1 MLLRLAARSS
11 TRTSPARPAATSAAA
26 GEANA
31 STAAMASTAA
41 QATARRLP
49 TPTGAPKGAL
59 QGALSLDPSLYPL
72 APRDESA
79 GDVLHGVFCP
89 DPYRALEDPDAPST
103 ASFVDA
109 QNAVT
114 ARVLSSPA
122 VADLR
127 TPFKHLF
134 EQLYDYPRFSTPFKR
149 GDAYYYYHNS
159 GLQPQSVL
167 YRTLDPAAPHA
178 SSKAFLDPNTL
189 SADGTVA
196 LRDVSFSDDGKL
208 VAYSLSD
215 GGSDWSVIKVMRAA
229 DDEAGGGKC
238 GDHLPDVLRRVKFS
252 SIAWTT
258 DGLGFFYNRYD
269 VDDGGDSDGK
279 KGKSKAEGGENNG
292 DSKKSDGKKESGS
305 KDKFDGTEVDRLS
318 GQRLYYH
325 ALGDPQS
332 QDALVWEDKTQPEWM
347 FGAET
352 TDDGRYLALHV
363 SEGCQPRNR
372 LYVLDLAAHVKR
384 RVAGGDG
391 VNKQRQPY
399 DFGAW
404 PPRTLPFARVVD
416 DFEGSYD
423 VVANEGSTF
432 TLRTNRKAP
441 RYKVVKVDLKPA
453 LEAAAKE
460 ARDAQGLG
468 GRGGAS
474 GGLASA
480 STPPPSYASSATA
493 LTPADTW
500 PEVIPEHAKDV
511 LQGAVAL
518 KGDVVVARWLRDCV
532 SGLELRALSSGAL
545 LRPLPLPSLGDVGA
559 VSGTRKS
566 NELFYSFTSFVE
578 PGAVYRLG
586 DASDASRSP
595 ALFRATKLSVP
606 HDPSDYVTE
615 RLYATSKDGTRVP
628 LFVTRHKSVQLDGSN
643 PCLLYGYGGFS
654 ISLTAGFSAS
664 RLAWMRGF
672 RGVFAQAN
680 LRGGG
685 EFGTEWRDAGSV
697 LNKQNVF
704 DDFAACAEELISK
717 RYSAPGKVAI
727 QGGSNGGL
735 LVAACANQR
744 PDLFGAVI
752 AQVGVMDM
760 LRFHRATIGHAWQTD
775 YGRPEENEAEFNVL
789 ASYSPLHNVALPQA
803 GKGQYPAMI
812 LATGDHD
819 DRVVPFH
826 SLKLLATL
834 QQVAAA
840 VGEASPQ
847 KNPLV
852 GRIETRAG
860 HGAGKPTAKVIEETS
875 DLFAFAAAAVGATWR
890 DAGAAAA
897 AE

>member
-11 TRTSPARPAATSAAA
+11 TRTSPARPAASASAAA
-26 GEANA
+26 AAA
-31 STAAMASTAA
+31 SSTTTMASSAA
-41 QATARRLP
+41 ARRLP
-49 TPTGAPKGAL
+49 TPSGAPRGAL
-59 QGALSLDPSLYPL
+59 QGGLSLDPASYPL
-72 APRDESA
+72 APRDEAA

-89 DPYRALEDPDAPST
+89 DPYRALENPDSETT
-103 ASFVDA
+103 ASFVDQ

-114 ARVLSSPA
+114 EKVLSSDR
-122 VADLR
+122 VASLR
-127 TPFKHLF
+127 APFRALF
-134 EQLYDYPRFSTPFKR
+134 ERLYDYPRFSTPFKR

-159 GLQPQSVL
+159 GLQPQSVM
-167 YRTLDPAAPHA
+167 YRTSDPDAPHSA
-178 SSKAFLDPNTL
+178 SKAFLDPNAM
-189 SADGTVA
+189 SSDGTVA
-196 LRDVSFSDDGKL
+196 LRDVSFSEDGKL

-229 DDEAGGGKC
+229 DDEKNTGAKC
-238 GDHLPDVLRRVKFS
+238 GEHLPDVLRRVKFS

-269 VDDGGDSDGK
+269 VDDDDKEK
-279 KGKSKAEGGENNG
+279 KDEEEEKEGGG
-292 DSKKSDGKKESGS
+292 SKDDKEKK
-305 KDKFDGTEVDRLS
+305 KDKFDGTEIDRLS

-332 QDALVWEDKTQPEWM
+332 ADALIWEDKSQPEWM

-352 TDDGRYLALHV
+352 TEDGRFLALHV
-363 SEGCQPRNR
+363 SEGCKPRNR
-372 LYVLDLAAHVKR
+372 LYVLDLQKHVSR
-384 RVAGGDG
+384 RQEGGA
-391 VNKQRQPY
+391 Y
-399 DFGAW
+399 DFSAW
-404 PPRTLPFARVVD
+404 PVRSLPFARVVD

-423 VVANEGSTF
+423 VVANEGTVF
-432 TLRTNRKAP
+432 TLRTNRRAP
-441 RYKVVKVDLKPA
+441 RYKVVKVDLGPS

-460 ARDAQGLG
+460 ADEAAKAAA
-468 GRGGAS
+468 GATTIPS
-474 GGLASA
+474 FASSTAALAS
-480 STPPPSYASSATA
+480 P
-493 LTPADTW
+493 DTW
-500 PEVIPEHAKDV
+500 PEVIPEHSKDV
-511 LQGAVAL
+511 LQAAVAL

-578 PGAVYRLG
+578 PGAVYRVK
-586 DASDASRSP
+586 DAADPASSEP
-595 ALFRATKLSVP
+595 SLFRATKLSVA
-606 HDPSDYVTE
+606 HDPADFVTE
-615 RLYATSKDGTRVP
+615 RLFATSKDGKTQVP
-628 LFVTRHKSVQLDGSN
+628 LFVTRHKSVALDGSS

-654 ISLTAGFSAS
+654 ISLTASFSAS

-685 EFGTEWRDAGSV
+685 EYGTEWRDAGSV

-704 DDFAACAEELISK
+704 DDFAACAERLIQGG
-717 RYSAPGKVAI
+717 YTSAGRVAI

-760 LRFHRATIGHAWQTD
+760 LRFHRHTIGHAWQSD
-775 YGRPEENEAEFNVL
+775 YGRPEEDEEEFRVL
-789 ASYSPLHNVALPQA
+789 ASYSPLHNVALPE
-803 GKGQYPAMI
+803 GGRGQYPAMI

-819 DRVVPFH
+819 DRVVPLH

-834 QQVAAA
+834 QREA
-840 VGEASPQ
+840 VGGASFSSTVQ
-847 KNPLV
+847 LNPLV

-860 HGAGKPTAKVIEETS
+860 HGAGKPTKKIIEETS
-875 DLFAFAAAAVGATWR
+875 DLFAFAAAAVGAAWGE
-890 DAGAAAA
+890 AQ
-897 AE
+897 E